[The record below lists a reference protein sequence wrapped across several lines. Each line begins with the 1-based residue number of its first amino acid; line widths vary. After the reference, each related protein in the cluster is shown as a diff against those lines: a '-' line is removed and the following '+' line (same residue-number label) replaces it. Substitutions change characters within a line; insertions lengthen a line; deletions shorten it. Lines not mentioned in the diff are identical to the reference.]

1 MAWVV
6 VAYDERDDQMVES
19 TLFDGCS
26 AAALAEQS
34 AREMRQ
40 GHNAQWW
47 VHVAAL
53 ECSAAATLEQQY
65 PHYFHGAVP
74 SPRQASSAP
83 RGLRPLAQ

>member
-6 VAYDERDDQMVES
+6 VAYDERADQVVES
-19 TLFDGCS
+19 TLFDGSS

-34 AREMRQ
+34 ARAMRL

-53 ECSAAATLEQQY
+53 ECSAEASLEQQY

-74 SPRQASSAP
+74 SPRQPSSAP
-83 RGLRPLAQ
+83 RGSSPPAQ